1 MPASDSELK
10 ESKDQKDQKVFNPWN
25 PRNKII
31 DDVTLHAIL
40 SKYGVT
46 ESLPHPELFR
56 QACVHKSYVDRRE
69 EWASEA
75 IAQRASEAIA
85 QRASE
90 AAASASA
97 AAVASATQRKSS
109 EDEEPL
115 LAERPPN
122 CLPLQEADNEE
133 SEFAGDSL
141 LGCVVALYLYERYA
155 GKGEGFLTRLRTR
168 IVNNKMLG
176 ELAKKLGLE
185 PWIIVSRHVEE
196 VCVGGRGNLRLLGSM
211 LEAWIYALFK
221 NFEDSQS
228 PGIGSKGFKVVR
240 TFLVNVIQRHVNFV
254 ELITDDTNFKD
265 QLLRHFQATYHQ
277 PPRYREV
284 SVVGPPH
291 DRVFTMGVIDPAN
304 ESKVIAKATARNKKV
319 AEQEASRLAL
329 AALCPE
335 S

>member
-1 MPASDSELK
+1 MPASDSEVKHDKASK
-10 ESKDQKDQKVFNPWN
+10 ETDQKVFNPHPKDAGSGLSESKDQKVFNPWN

-31 DDVTLHAIL
+31 DDATLRAIL
-40 SKYGVT
+40 AKYGVT
-46 ESLPHPELFR
+46 EPLPHPELFR

-75 IAQRASEAIA
+75 AAS
-85 QRASE
+85 QV
-90 AAASASA
+90 AAASLAQEA
-97 AAVASATQRKSS
+97 
-109 EDEEPL
+109 EPL

-185 PWIIVSRHVEE
+185 PWIIVSRHVED

-221 NFEDSQS
+221 NYETPEN
-228 PGIGSKGFKVVR
+228 PGRGFKVVR

-304 ESKVIAKATARNKKV
+304 ESKIIAKATARNKKV

-335 S
+335 

>member
-1 MPASDSELK
+1 VGSGLSEL
-10 ESKDQKDQKVFNPWN
+10 KDQKVFNPWN

-31 DDVTLHAIL
+31 DDATLHAIL
-40 SKYGVT
+40 AKYGVT
-46 ESLPHPELFR
+46 EPLPHPELFR

-75 IAQRASEAIA
+75 
-85 QRASE
+85 
-90 AAASASA
+90 AAAQVAASQVA
-97 AAVASATQRKSS
+97 AAQVAASQVAAAQAT
-109 EDEEPL
+109 EEPL

-221 NFEDSQS
+221 NYETPEK
-228 PGIGSKGFKVVR
+228 PGRGFKVVR

-304 ESKVIAKATARNKKV
+304 ELKIIAKATARNKKV

-335 S
+335 

>member
-1 MPASDSELK
+1 M
-10 ESKDQKDQKVFNPWN
+10 
-25 PRNKII
+25 
-31 DDVTLHAIL
+31 
-40 SKYGVT
+40 
-46 ESLPHPELFR
+46 
-56 QACVHKSYVDRRE
+56 
-69 EWASEA
+69 
-75 IAQRASEAIA
+75 
-85 QRASE
+85 
-90 AAASASA
+90 
-97 AAVASATQRKSS
+97 
-109 EDEEPL
+109 
-115 LAERPPN
+115 
-122 CLPLQEADNEE
+122 
-133 SEFAGDSL
+133 
-141 LGCVVALYLYERYA
+141 YLYERYA

-221 NFEDSQS
+221 NFEDSES
-228 PGIGSKGFKVVR
+228 PGTGSAASTGTGSKGFKVVR

-304 ESKVIAKATARNKKV
+304 ETKVIAKATARNKKV

-335 S
+335 A